1 MSLRP
6 IALQSDLANVL
17 VCFETWQR
25 PKLSKVCAHLNL
37 LLEHEIAVY
46 DGYYSIFCMTLL
58 IRKTINAAT
67 VMFAVMEIIQKII
80 NAVIVMPVKMCQSI
94 SKHIMFRCHYR
105 FLLQI

>member
-1 MSLRP
+1 M
-6 IALQSDLANVL
+6 
-17 VCFETWQR
+17 
-25 PKLSKVCAHLNL
+25 
-37 LLEHEIAVY
+37 
-46 DGYYSIFCMTLL
+46 YYSKKYVTLL

-80 NAVIVMPVKMCQSI
+80 NAVIVMPVKMCQTI

>member
-1 MSLRP
+1 MLKLFFSEHIEIIVNTFSLE
-6 IALQSDLANVL
+6 DYY
-17 VCFETWQR
+17 
-25 PKLSKVCAHLNL
+25 
-37 LLEHEIAVY
+37 LEKYI
-46 DGYYSIFCMTLL
+46 TLL

-80 NAVIVMPVKMCQSI
+80 NAVIVMPVKMCQTI